1 MLNIKKGG
9 MVHIKLGQGG
19 NNLILERTGIYE
31 HHLRYLPKW
40 EVGVILKLWDKKYEP
55 QSSEMISRTEWWDQ
69 GYSDGKLRFAEIL
82 PCGQEISYK

>member
-31 HHLRYLPKW
+31 HHLRYLPK
-40 EVGVILKLWDKKYEP
+40 
-55 QSSEMISRTEWWDQ
+55 
-69 GYSDGKLRFAEIL
+69 
-82 PCGQEISYK
+82 